1 MLVQNTEFGGVQKR
15 HCTRDNPHQFTT
27 VDAFLF
33 FIYGLLGWSFLMEV
47 ENASH
52 GAWKP
57 LLKILWVKNP
67 IYNHPF
73 ANQLRIIQEKS

>member
-1 MLVQNTEFGGVQKR
+1 
-15 HCTRDNPHQFTT
+15 
-27 VDAFLF
+27 
-33 FIYGLLGWSFLMEV
+33 MEV

-73 ANQLRIIQEKS
+73 ANQPRIIQEKS